1 MTDSKKTVVVSIRLD
16 EATHSGLAALAKADR
31 RKLATYLGMVLEDH
45 LAEKVASVGVKPTK
59 PVKRDGK
66 A

>member
-1 MTDSKKTVVVSIRLD
+1 MVSIRLD

-45 LAEKVASVGVKPTK
+45 LAEKVASGGVKPTK
-59 PVKRDGK
+59 